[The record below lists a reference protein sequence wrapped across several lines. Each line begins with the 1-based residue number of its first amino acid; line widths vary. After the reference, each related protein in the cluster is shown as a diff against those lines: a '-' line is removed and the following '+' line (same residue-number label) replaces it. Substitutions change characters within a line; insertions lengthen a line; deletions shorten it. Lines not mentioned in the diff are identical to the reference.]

1 MGNEKNLVDSFA
13 KKIIVKVMWDSL
25 YTDSQV
31 GIDEKMR
38 ALLGGWLTEVHHKLE
53 PCPRWRNLPTPLAV
67 P

>member
-1 MGNEKNLVDSFA
+1 MGNEKDPMDSLA

-25 YTDSQV
+25 YADSQV

-38 ALLGGWLTEVHHKLE
+38 ALLVDWLNAVHHKFE
-53 PCPRWRNLPTPLAV
+53 PCPRWRNLLAPLAV